1 MTISAILRRV
11 GNLRLVNC
19 RLFSFDGR
27 LSLKSHY
34 ETLGVSVSA
43 SKKEIREGYI
53 KKSKLC
59 HPDLNPSDES
69 LHKKFLAVQEAYDV
83 LSCDVKKREYD
94 FDNVPSRPRPTT
106 SSSSQYDHL
115 YNRQSASWNA
125 KDDNFGEKEKGR
137 AFWTDPEYR
146 KQHRNA
152 TWTPKERNR
161 LFTRVIFSWLVA
173 MSLCVYAY
181 TSYIMN
187 QKEAL
192 TRRQQVMSQY
202 RSIRTVAN
210 SRSSAETMEAM
221 KSSMIEGK
229 DTHKT
234 NSDGK
239 DDWATANVR
248 STSLLHLVDDCVH
261 TLLKYFNDFL
271 ILNWIQSRYLEPL
284 GCNLGLV
291 LLQQWV
297 NEII

>member
-1 MTISAILRRV
+1 LSSFNLFKDLFLLCVLSGIIESQHVHFETDCHRREMTFSSILRRV
-11 GNLRLVNC
+11 GNSGLLSTKLNC

-27 LSLKSHY
+27 LLLKSHY

-94 FDNVPSRPRPTT
+94 LDYVPSRPRPTT
-106 SSSSQYDHL
+106 SSSSSSQYDHL

-125 KDDNFGEKEKGR
+125 KDESFGEKEKDR

-161 LFTRVIFSWLVA
+161 LFTRVIFTWLVA

-192 TRRQQVMSQY
+192 TRQQRVMSQY
-202 RSIRTVAN
+202 RTIRTVAN
-210 SRSSAETMEAM
+210 SRSSAETIEAL
-221 KSSMIEGK
+221 KSSKIEGK
-229 DTHKT
+229 DHHIT
-234 NSDGK
+234 NSDSE
-239 DDWATANVR
+239 DD
-248 STSLLHLVDDCVH
+248 
-261 TLLKYFNDFL
+261 
-271 ILNWIQSRYLEPL
+271 
-284 GCNLGLV
+284 
-291 LLQQWV
+291 
-297 NEII
+297 